1 MASSSSN
8 LGSPISPVSTT
19 HLERTAHEPRDPVR
33 LNPNLTLIHL
43 SPYTNRPTS
52 NTAIEGIEHPEL
64 IDYPGIS
71 SRSTESP

>member
-33 LNPNLTLIHL
+33 LNLIHL
-43 SPYTNRPTS
+43 CPSYEQTYFKYRN
-52 NTAIEGIEHPEL
+52 
-64 IDYPGIS
+64 
-71 SRSTESP
+71 